1 MPFDDVQHGLLLV
14 GSEQAFAFAAAVV
27 RPLPEVGYQADD
39 DASALIVGQIVQY
52 IHESFG
58 IAHFPAGTEKG
69 QSPFMVASRLGLI
82 MLQQSFSAGM
92 LSTDNWRRQ
101 PSAWGHRSLRHKG

>member
-69 QSPFMVASRLGLI
+69 AVTLYGGKPFG
-82 MLQQSFSAGM
+82 
-92 LSTDNWRRQ
+92 TDNA
-101 PSAWGHRSLRHKG
+101 PAVLFGGHALHGQLAEAAVGLGASFVEA